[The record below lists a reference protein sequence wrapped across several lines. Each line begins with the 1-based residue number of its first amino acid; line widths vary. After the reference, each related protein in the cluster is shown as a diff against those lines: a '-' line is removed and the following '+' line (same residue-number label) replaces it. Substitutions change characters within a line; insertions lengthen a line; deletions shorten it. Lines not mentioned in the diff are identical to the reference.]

1 MKDIIVLEW
10 SYTPPDYFEQPLH
23 IVRDRY
29 EIIIDSGKVE
39 ARINP
44 EYYDKDH
51 NLREELHDALI
62 DRFLGVQ
69 ILSHK
74 PFELSKSSMYRLHPN
89 GGRDVTLFPEPI
101 VVRVSV
107 GPADI
112 LVKDKNGNILSD
124 TRRERIE
131 KKAELADLAEKH
143 RSANPVLEA
152 MLKSYNASVN
162 DPNNELVHLYE
173 IRETLSKKFGG
184 ETVTREALGI
194 SRNEWSR
201 LGQLANKEPL
211 KQGRH
216 RGKDVGQLRDATEG
230 ELKEARTIA
239 RALIEAYL
247 KYLDRQSQ

>member
-1 MKDIIVLEW
+1 
-10 SYTPPDYFEQPLH
+10 
-23 IVRDRY
+23 
-29 EIIIDSGKVE
+29 
-39 ARINP
+39 
-44 EYYDKDH
+44 
-51 NLREELHDALI
+51 
-62 DRFLGVQ
+62 
-69 ILSHK
+69 
-74 PFELSKSSMYRLHPN
+74 
-89 GGRDVTLFPEPI
+89 
-101 VVRVSV
+101 
-107 GPADI
+107 
-112 LVKDKNGNILSD
+112 
-124 TRRERIE
+124 
-131 KKAELADLAEKH
+131 
-143 RSANPVLEA
+143 